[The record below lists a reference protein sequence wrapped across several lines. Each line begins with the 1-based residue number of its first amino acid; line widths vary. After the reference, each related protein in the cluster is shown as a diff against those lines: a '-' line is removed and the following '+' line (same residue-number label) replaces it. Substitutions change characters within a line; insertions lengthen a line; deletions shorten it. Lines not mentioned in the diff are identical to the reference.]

1 MTPAERVA
9 WALAERLGDL
19 DAAAMCAHGAF
30 REAVDQALGVADER
44 GAVEAVVRQGCLGG
58 ARNPHAVIV
67 SRLRKLPSLAGD
79 RQRMADAR
87 AIRSGLD
94 APELRAAQAAAER
107 GIVLGAHVERALL
120 SRQEALATIETEFR
134 GGLVDA
140 ALDAF
145 EGRCRGAGAPGR
157 VDYSRSLV

>member
-9 WALAERLGDL
+9 WALAEQL
-19 DAAAMCAHGAF
+19 DGLDGAAMSVHPAF
-30 REAVDQALGVADER
+30 VRAVDQAL
-44 GAVEAVVRQGCLGG
+44 AVVGEAAVVDGVVRQGGLAG
-58 ARNPHAVIV
+58 ARNPHAVV
-67 SRLRKLPSLAGD
+67 VARLRKLPSLAGE

-87 AIRSGLD
+87 AIRRGLD

-120 SRQEALATIETEFR
+120 SRQEALATIDTEFR
-134 GGLVDA
+134 GGLLAV

-145 EGRCRGAGAPGR
+145 EGRCRGAGAPGQ
-157 VDYSRSLV
+157 VEYSRSLA